1 MRVRESGASEGHL
14 VIRWIGVEPAV
25 MGNIAPRESVADFRM
40 VSRHEIVAG
49 YAETGIR

>member
-1 MRVRESGASEGHL
+1 MVNL
-14 VIRWIGVEPAV
+14 VIRWIGVEPQLL
-25 MGNIAPRESVADFRM
+25 GNITPRESVANFRL